1 MEEGILYK
9 VLWVDDDESIVD
21 GYRVKAETHYKIAL
35 DHAPD
40 WEKAEKMLHEH
51 FREYSAIILDA
62 NCKLKRAD
70 STPSHLFLGEVSQK
84 LSRFFGEK
92 QETIPWYV
100 LSAGTMQ
107 KFDTVLELTNTEER
121 QKMEEVWGKLIYKK
135 EGVGDDSPDA
145 LFQQILQAAENKN
158 INKVLDRHKD
168 VFKYLGEG
176 EIISFPEARKTM
188 LNVLSALY
196 HPEENRDFKYEG
208 NSLRKVLECVFWT
221 ALNYGIIPKECQPDK
236 CISPQLASLF
246 MSGKDIKVN
255 DIPHVRYGKPEEKP
269 SIFPPEFSSASHY
282 IINYSNKGSHTS
294 NMDSESITPAEK
306 ELFFANALLLCSII
320 TWFGG
325 YVKEH
330 PDKEENKA
338 KHYYYKNESKQLH
351 CSPKIIDIKQKN
363 IPAMESLIGTTGF
376 VTNADYCGVVK
387 GVCKVPLA
395 LKEYQLKTI
404 RILELKENTDTDAEQ
419 YPYLAI
425 QLELVE

>member
-1 MEEGILYK
+1 MEEEILYK

-21 GYRVKAETHYKIAL
+21 GYRLKAESRYKIAL

-40 WEKAEKMLHEH
+40 WESAEKMLHEY

-121 QKMEEVWGKLIYKK
+121 QHMEEVWGKLLFRK
-135 EGVGDDSPDA
+135 DDERENNA
-145 LFQQILQAAENKN
+145 LFEQILQVACNKS
-158 INKVLDRHKD
+158 INKVLFRHAD
-168 VFKYLGEG
+168 VFKYLGAG
-176 EIISFPEARKTM
+176 KLIRFPEARKTM

-196 HPEENRDFKYEG
+196 HPEENLYFKYEG
-208 NSLRKVLECVFWT
+208 NSLRKVLEWVFWT
-221 ALNYGIIPKECQPDK
+221 ALDFGIIPEVCQTDK
-236 CISPQLASLF
+236 GISLQLASLF
-246 MSGKDIKVN
+246 MSGKDVNIKN
-255 DIPHVRYGKPEEKP
+255 SPYVRYGYPNEKQ
-269 SIFPPEFSSASHY
+269 SIFPPGLSSASLCFLC
-282 IINYSNKGSHTS
+282 YSNSGSHTS
-294 NMDSESITPAEK
+294 NTDSESITPAEK

-320 TWFGG
+320 TWFGN

-338 KHYYYKNESKQLH
+338 KHYYYK
-351 CSPKIIDIKQKN
+351 
-363 IPAMESLIGTTGF
+363 
-376 VTNADYCGVVK
+376 
-387 GVCKVPLA
+387 
-395 LKEYQLKTI
+395 
-404 RILELKENTDTDAEQ
+404 
-419 YPYLAI
+419 
-425 QLELVE
+425 

>member
-9 VLWVDDDESIVD
+9 VLWVDDDESIVK

-62 NCKLKRAD
+62 NCKLKRED
-70 STPSHLFLGEVSQK
+70 STPSYLFLGQVSQK

-121 QKMEEVWGKLIYKK
+121 QKMEEVWGKLLFRKDDEK
-135 EGVGDDSPDA
+135 ENNA
-145 LFQQILQAAENKN
+145 LFEQILQVARNKS
-158 INKVLDRHKD
+158 INKVLLRHAD

-176 EIISFPEARKTM
+176 KLINFPEARKTM

-196 HPEENRDFKYEG
+196 HSEENPNFQYDS
-208 NSLRKVLECVFWT
+208 NSLRKVLEYVFWT

-255 DIPHVRYGKPEEKP
+255 DVPYVRYGKPKERP

-294 NMDSESITPAEK
+294 NTDSESITPAEK

-325 YVKEH
+325 YVNEH
-330 PDKEENKA
+330 PNKEENKA
-338 KHYYYKNESKQLH
+338 MHYYFQPQL
-351 CSPKIIDIKQKN
+351 I
-363 IPAMESLIGTTGF
+363 
-376 VTNADYCGVVK
+376 
-387 GVCKVPLA
+387 
-395 LKEYQLKTI
+395 
-404 RILELKENTDTDAEQ
+404 
-419 YPYLAI
+419 
-425 QLELVE
+425 